1 MVYVTAI
8 MFVDAVCFDKVRV
21 FADGFDV
28 YHTAKLQGLI
38 RDFFHHRSLSRFQR
52 FWVVMIMKNTI
63 ALICAL
69 TAFTII
75 DVFAQVLPPVTVVN
89 NTNPS
94 PGALYIS
101 PNSRVT
107 NPPYAPNLM
116 VLGSDGT
123 PVNSRFIPEYAFD
136 FRVLADGRLGYS
148 VFQSAGSGARA
159 SSSIYI
165 VDTNLV
171 LVDSLKGANA
181 YNLAMHSFDV
191 LPNGNRL
198 VVMQENVTIDMS
210 SIVAKGNPAASV
222 QQMLLQEIDVDGN
235 IIFQWR
241 SLDHFPVT
249 LSYED
254 LTAPSIR
261 YFHLNAVTVDR
272 DGHFLISGRHSSL
285 IAKIHRKT
293 GKVLWVL
300 GGKLNQFTFSAA
312 NGITDDPVFSYQH
325 DIVRLPNGNI
335 SMFDNGTQRTPQWS
349 RAVEYQLD
357 EINKTC
363 TLVWQH
369 RKSPDV
375 YAGVQ
380 GAVQT
385 LPNGNRVIAWGSA
398 LQNNQTLVTEVDVS
412 NKEVYEI
419 ALPNMM
425 YPYKAI
431 KAPYPTGRNAAS
443 VLIDE
448 ILPTNTY
455 TYTREKDTVGLT
467 VTYHTLV
474 SFFYNTTT
482 ARRYMWAP
490 ENPRFERIIDGKPV
504 RTLAPYSLYPC
515 RVTLTQEGMVD
526 HAGEFRFST
535 DMLGITDPTN
545 TVIYYRDTIGVRAFR
560 PLQTRYN
567 PNTRELVADTAMA
580 GEFCFGVGVKDDADS
595 ISSPRLLSP
604 IGGRS
609 VEQQKK
615 FNLRISPQGQAQY
628 ATFELRQPQGTQI
641 LISTDKQ
648 TDKES
653 APGLNVGVYYWRARS
668 RYGTSTSE
676 WSALDSFR
684 VEGPFISITAPSSQS
699 VWYHDSSYVVTW
711 NTNITVPVKLELVNN
726 KNQPTLVKDNLP
738 GLQAGFLW
746 KVPVSVSVDTGYVLR
761 VSPMDTTLS
770 ALTQKTQFSIEI
782 RAVPTSVQEEGGK
795 PTITLGP
802 NPVSTI
808 LYVGGQTPINR
819 IMLFAAD
826 GALVVDRV
834 VRGTGDMLDLS
845 ELSQGSYILRCD
857 TPSGPVQR
865 VVVVAR

>member
-1 MVYVTAI
+1 
-8 MFVDAVCFDKVRV
+8 
-21 FADGFDV
+21 
-28 YHTAKLQGLI
+28 
-38 RDFFHHRSLSRFQR
+38 
-52 FWVVMIMKNTI
+52 MIMKNTL
-63 ALICAL
+63 ALISAL
-69 TAFTII
+69 TVFALI

-89 NTNPS
+89 SIDPS
-94 PGALYIS
+94 PGALYIA

-116 VLGSDGT
+116 ILGSDGN
-123 PVNSRFIPEYAFD
+123 PLNSRFIPEYAFD

-148 VFQSAGSGARA
+148 VFQSAGTGARA

-165 VDTNLV
+165 VDTNLAI
-171 LVDSLKGANA
+171 VDSLKGANA

-198 VVMQENVTIDMS
+198 LVMQENVTVDMS
-210 SIVAKGNPAASV
+210 RIVAKGNPAASV
-222 QQMLLQEIDVDGN
+222 QQMLLQELDIDGN

-249 LSYED
+249 VSYED
-254 LTAPSIR
+254 LTAPTIR
-261 YFHLNAVTVDR
+261 YFHLNSVTVDR
-272 DGHFLISGRHSSL
+272 DGHFLISARHSSL
-285 IAKIHRKT
+285 IAKVHRRT

-300 GGKLNQFTFSAA
+300 GGKLNQFSFSAA
-312 NGITDDPVFSYQH
+312 NGITEDPVFSYQH

-335 SMFDNGTQRTPQWS
+335 TMFDNGTQRTPQWS
-349 RAVEYQLD
+349 RAVEYQID

-398 LQNNQTLVTEVDVS
+398 LQNNQTLITEVDPN

-419 ALPNMM
+419 TLPNMM

-455 TYTREKDTVGLT
+455 TYTREKDTVGLI

-490 ENPRFERIIDGKPV
+490 ENPRFERIVDGKPA
-504 RTLAPYSLYPC
+504 RTLAPYLVYPC

-535 DMLGITDPTN
+535 DVLGITDPAN
-545 TVIYYRDTIGVRAFR
+545 TVVYYRDTIGTRAFR
-560 PLQTRYN
+560 PLPTRYN
-567 PNTRELVADTAMA
+567 PNTRELVVDTART
-580 GEFCFGVGVKDDADS
+580 GEFCFGIGVKDDADS

-604 IGGRS
+604 VGGRS

-628 ATFELRQPQGTQI
+628 ATYEIQQPPGTQI

-668 RYGTSTSE
+668 RYGTTISD

-684 VEGPFISITAPSSQS
+684 VEGPFISITGPTSESI
-699 VWYHDSSYVVTW
+699 WYHDSSYVVTW
-711 NTNITVPVKLELVNN
+711 NTNISVPVKLELVSANN
-726 KNQPTLVKDNLP
+726 QTTLIKDNLP
-738 GLQAGFLW
+738 GQQFGFLW
-746 KVPVSVSVDTGYVLR
+746 KVPVSVAIDTGYSLR
-761 VSPMDTTLS
+761 VSPMDSTLKTLS
-770 ALTQKTQFSIEI
+770 QLSQFRIEI
-782 RAVPTSVQEEGGK
+782 RGVPSSVQEDPVV
-795 PTITLGP
+795 PTVSLGP
-802 NPVSTI
+802 NPASNT

-819 IMLFAAD
+819 IILFETT
-826 GALVVDRV
+826 GVMIMDRI
-834 VRGTGDMLDLS
+834 VRGTGDILDLS
-845 ELSQGSYILRCD
+845 EVPQGSYIIRCE
-857 TPSGPVQR
+857 TLNGPVHR
-865 VVVVAR
+865 VIVVAR